1 MLRALVLALSEVKS
15 AAIFSKARKV
25 LQFLFYSAMT
35 YAAPY
40 DFRAIP
46 LNIVII
52 GARKDRK
59 SQTARSH
66 LSSVA

>member
-1 MLRALVLALSEVKS
+1 
-15 AAIFSKARKV
+15 
-25 LQFLFYSAMT
+25 MT